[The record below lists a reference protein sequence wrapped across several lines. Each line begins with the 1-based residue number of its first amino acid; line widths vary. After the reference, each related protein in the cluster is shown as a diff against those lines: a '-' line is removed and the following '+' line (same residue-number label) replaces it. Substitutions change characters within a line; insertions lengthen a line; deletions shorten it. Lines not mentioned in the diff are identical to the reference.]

1 MRSPVLPVLA
11 LSLLFV
17 VLAASGPARAADAA
31 YFNDQETASIAN
43 VAHVGLLKSVTVT
56 GKGSVDKVVNLG
68 EIQAAAAKDTRDYIP
83 KIRFLDC
90 GGSTAV
96 QDPAGNRTPID
107 CSTRVED
114 ELNIAF
120 TVWTVGDKHYPIA
133 FYFKA
138 TVTMTPVGANATPQL
153 VVGAEKLGYTKSN
166 RVQGMAE
173 EYIKDFLNHFGLQLA
188 LAKDGAGPTTN

>member
-1 MRSPVLPVLA
+1 MRSPLLHALGVTLLLA
-11 LSLLFV
+11 V
-17 VLAASGPARAADAA
+17 WATSGPAKADDAA
-31 YFNDQETASIAN
+31 FFNDAEVASIHN

-56 GKGSVDKVVNLG
+56 GKGSVDKVVNLD
-68 EIQAAAAKDTRDYIP
+68 EIQAAAAKDARDYIP
-83 KIRFLDC
+83 NIRFMDC
-90 GGSTAV
+90 GSHSAT
-96 QDPAGNRTPID
+96 QEPSGNRTPID
-107 CSTRVED
+107 CTSRVED

-138 TVTMTPVGANATPQL
+138 EVTMTPVGANATPQL

-173 EYIKDFLNHFGLQLA
+173 DYIKEFLNHVGLQLA
-188 LAKDGAGPTTN
+188 LAKKGAAPTTN